1 MFLVKTQKVSRFI
14 VGPLVL
20 LWLLCQSM
28 VLCAG
33 VLNSSSSNEGSSDHI
48 TSKIGHS
55 HSQTANASAHSH
67 PITKNMPSSLPS
79 DSMSGDME
87 MADCC
92 DEQESAVYNSFYL
105 SIVFLL
111 LFPVIWL
118 VIALSKTLVHSLY
131 HREPPPRFNYPKT
144 HVFNCVF
151 LN

>member
-1 MFLVKTQKVSRFI
+1 MFLVKTRKVSRYI

-33 VLNSSSSNEGSSDHI
+33 LLNNSSSNDGSSNH
-48 TSKIGHS
+48 H
-55 HSQTANASAHSH
+55 HSQTANASVHSH
-67 PITKNMPSSLPS
+67 VVTTDILGAQPSH
-79 DSMSGDME
+79 SMNGDME

-92 DEQESAVYNSFYL
+92 DEQESAVYNSFYF

-111 LFPVIWL
+111 LLPVIWL
-118 VIALSKTLVHSLY
+118 VIALSKTLVHCLY
-131 HREPPPRFNYPKT
+131 HREPPPRFNYPKL
-144 HVFNCVF
+144 HVFKCVF